1 MHVWMDDVNDGCLA
15 KGEGAIEKISVFQK
29 GVKPTTSV
37 KTLGWNSEIF
47 SVVPLPVARPPVH
60 FLLTF
65 SGARPLY
72 DHEYTSVLFKFG
84 RESSFLSGTHAK
96 GFQNFHFSGII
107 LVSYTFANQD
117 PCSKLRYWLLKM
129 R

>member
-15 KGEGAIEKISVFQK
+15 KDEGAIEKISAFQV

-47 SVVPLPVARPPVH
+47 SVVPLPVARPLVH

-65 SGARPLY
+65 SGARPLC
-72 DHEYTSVLFKFG
+72 DHEYTSICLNSGEKAVFCLVHMPKDFKIF
-84 RESSFLSGTHAK
+84 
-96 GFQNFHFSGII
+96 I
-107 LVSYTFANQD
+107 LVE
-117 PCSKLRYWLLKM
+117 
-129 R
+129 